1 MHILTFIA
9 CMLMAFGTLCV
20 GAKVFVTAFAALT
33 KTFHRFGLFLMNKYA
48 ITAMRSVQAVIK
60 SRTAKAVKQPKAV
73 VEFFP
78 QTQNIIEQD
87 RDLDYLEIPSYLRKG
102 DHLVW

>member
-1 MHILTFIA
+1 M
-9 CMLMAFGTLCV
+9 
-20 GAKVFVTAFAALT
+20 
-33 KTFHRFGLFLMNKYA
+33 
-48 ITAMRSVQAVIK
+48 
-60 SRTAKAVKQPKAV
+60 KQPKAV

-87 RDLDYLEIPSYLRKG
+87 RDLDYLEIPTYLRKG